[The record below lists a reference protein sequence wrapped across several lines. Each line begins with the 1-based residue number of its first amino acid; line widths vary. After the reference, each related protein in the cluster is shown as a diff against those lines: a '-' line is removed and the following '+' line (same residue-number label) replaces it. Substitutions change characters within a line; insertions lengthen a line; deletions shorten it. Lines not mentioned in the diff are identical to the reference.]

1 MSEALYRKYRPQVF
15 NDMVGQEHIERTIK
29 NAIEQDKVSHAYLF
43 TGPRGTGKTTTARL
57 LAKALMCQ
65 QGPTATP
72 DGTCQDCIDIAAS
85 EHPDVYELDAA
96 SRTGVDNVRE
106 EIIGRVQYA
115 PTRGRYKVY
124 IIDEVHMLSNA
135 AFNALLK
142 TLEEPPAHVVFIL
155 CTTDPHRVPET
166 IHSRCQRFDFH
177 RISIESI
184 VSRLGY
190 VCESEGVSFEGEAL
204 ELVAH
209 RAEGGMRNA
218 LTALEQIIAFNEG
231 QVTLESAERLL
242 GSLDSDSM
250 AEIVAA
256 IGQRDAS
263 ACFNWTASYVETGA
277 DLAQFVRDLAEHVR
291 DLYIMSLAGTDVDL
305 PVEDANRQ
313 IMSRELEWFGPDR
326 LSRMMG
332 VLGDLNRDL
341 RVSTNPRLAFEI
353 ALTRMIRPESDLT
366 IEALSERVEQ
376 LERAVASGS
385 PVTAPSAFAAKLE
398 PVSASSPARTAMPAP
413 ASALAPA
420 ATPASAPAPA
430 PAAMP
435 APAPAPTPVP
445 DSVSEP
451 APTQTPIAAPV
462 PIPAPAEAS
471 AAMHAPAA
479 TAAPEPIPASAPG
492 SIPASA
498 PVRNQASAAPSNGAG
513 FANVAA
519 LQRFW
524 RNVIARIRKDNPPRA
539 VLFLTVK
546 PALSADGNG
555 LVLTFAADAAFAYN
569 VASQDEVKSLLSSV
583 MAEVAGRAVPFE
595 LTLEAAAPGASTQM
609 PSSVAQPSSAPSMAS
624 TPQEASV
631 PLAHAPFPQ
640 SLASQ
645 TPPTRQSASMQTPAA
660 QIASAQP
667 PALQSAPAQA
677 PAAPTTAAQPP
688 VAQTMPARPSASQ
701 PQPAATQSRP
711 LQPATVQPAAVQPRP
726 QPQPQQDDFSDDR
739 PPLDMYDEMAAWQP
753 DAPMAPQAAAKP
765 SAASAPA
772 ASAPASPVPAASA
785 PASPAPA
792 RQTSS
797 NRPPTSEVPALSD
810 PASASSAHTTSAAA
824 ASAPTS
830 APTAQDPQ
838 GMQDERQRVKDT
850 LTSVFGHGIR
860 FEDVN

>member
-313 IMSRELEWFGPDR
+313 IMSRELEWFGSNR

-376 LERAVASGS
+376 LERAVASSS
-385 PVTAPSAFAAKLE
+385 PVTAPSAFAAKPE

-413 ASALAPA
+413 A
-420 ATPASAPAPA
+420 
-430 PAAMP
+430 
-435 APAPAPTPVP
+435 PTPVPTLASTPVPAP

-451 APTQTPIAAPV
+451 VPAQTPIAAPE
-462 PIPAPAEAS
+462 PISTPAEAS

-498 PVRNQASAAPSNGAG
+498 PSRNQASATPSNGAG

-609 PSSVAQPSSAPSMAS
+609 PSPVAQPSAPSMAS

-640 SLASQ
+640 PIASQ
-645 TPPTRQSASMQTPAA
+645 TPPTRQSASMQALAA
-660 QIASAQP
+660 QSASAQP
-667 PALQSAPAQA
+667 PALQSTPAQA

-711 LQPATVQPAAVQPRP
+711 LQPAAVQPAAVQPKPQP

-765 SAASAPA
+765 SAASASA

-785 PASPAPA
+785 PASPVPA

-797 NRPPTSEVPALSD
+797 NRPPTPEVPALSD
-810 PASASSAHTTSAAA
+810 PAPASSAHATSAAA

-830 APTAQDPQ
+830 APSAQDPQ